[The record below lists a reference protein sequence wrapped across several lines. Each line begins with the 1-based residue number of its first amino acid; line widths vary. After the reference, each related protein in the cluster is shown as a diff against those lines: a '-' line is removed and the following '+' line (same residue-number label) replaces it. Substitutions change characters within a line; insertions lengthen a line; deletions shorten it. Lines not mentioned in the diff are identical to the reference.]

1 MDQIII
7 QGGAPL
13 LGTVR
18 ISGAK
23 NSALP
28 LLAASLLSD
37 QELVL
42 HNVPQ
47 LADIDSMFELL
58 TQHGVQISKEG
69 NTVTLNAKG
78 VVNTT
83 APYELVRKMR
93 SSIVVLGPLLSRF
106 GKARVSLPGGC
117 AIGTRPVDIH
127 IEGLRK
133 LGAEIELEEGYIVAK
148 APHGL
153 TGNTYTMPL
162 ISVQGTENIM
172 MAAVLAKGE
181 TKLINAAREPEVVDL
196 ANCLIAMGA
205 KIEGAGT
212 DTITI
217 QGVDSLQPAQHTVV
231 CDRIEMGTYA
241 IAALIT
247 KGELTLTDCD
257 ISLIPTVSDLLIKA
271 GGQINLLDEQNPLK
285 GFHIKTVADHISG
298 VDVLTEPYPGFATD
312 IQAQMMALMT
322 IAQGASMITET
333 IFENRFMHVSE
344 LCRMGANINIHGS
357 SALVR
362 GVPQLK
368 GAPVMATD
376 LRASASLVLAGLA
389 AVGQTTVQR
398 IYHLDRG
405 YDNIVGKLQNCGA
418 TIERTKAD

>member
-7 QGGAPL
+7 QGGSPL
-13 LGTVR
+13 SGTVK

-28 LLAASLLSD
+28 LLTASLLSD
-37 QELVL
+37 QKLVL
-42 HNVPQ
+42 HNVPE
-47 LADIDSMFELL
+47 LADIDSMYELL
-58 TQHGVQISKEG
+58 TQHGVQISKEK
-69 NTVTLNAKG
+69 NTITLNAKG
-78 VVNTT
+78 VANTT

-93 SSIVVLGPLLSRF
+93 SSIVVLGPLLTRF

-117 AIGTRPVDIH
+117 AIGTRPVDVH
-127 IEGLRK
+127 LEGLRK
-133 LGAEIELEEGYIVAK
+133 LGAEIELEDGYIVAK
-148 APHGL
+148 APNGL
-153 TGNTYTMPL
+153 VGNTYTFPI

-196 ANCLIAMGA
+196 ALCLNAMGA

-212 DTITI
+212 DTIII
-217 QGVDSLQPAQHTVV
+217 QGVNSLKPAQHTVV

-241 IAALIT
+241 VAALIT

-257 ISLIPTVSDLLIKA
+257 VSLIPIVSDLLIKA
-271 GGQINLLDEQNPLK
+271 GGQIDLLDVHNPSK
-285 GFHIKTVADHISG
+285 GFHIKTISDKIYG
-298 VDVLTEPYPGFATD
+298 VDILTEPYPGFATD
-312 IQAQMMALMT
+312 LQAQMMALMT
-322 IAQGASMITET
+322 ISSGASMVTET

-344 LCRMGANINIHGS
+344 LCRMGADINIHGS

-362 GVPQLK
+362 GIPQLK

-376 LRASASLVLAGLA
+376 LRASASLVLAGLSA
-389 AVGQTTVQR
+389 SGQTTVQR

-418 TIERTKAD
+418 TIERTKAS